1 MVWRECARGRAGR
14 RAAFGLVLC
23 LGLIGLGAHLAPGDA
38 QTLFGA
44 VVRVVDGDTIHVQ
57 LGDRVEKVRYIGMNT
72 PETHHPTRGEEP
84 GGREPPSAPVT
95 LPARGGALERRPRR
109 PP

>member
-1 MVWRECARGRAGR
+1 MAKRERVRREAGR

-23 LGLIGLGAHLAPGDA
+23 LALIGLGAHLAPAGA

-57 LGDRVEKVRYIGMNT
+57 LGDRVEKVRDIGMNT
-72 PETHHPTRGEEP
+72 PETQRAEGHRGQPAP
-84 GGREPPSAPVT
+84 GRGQAS
-95 LPARGGALERRPRR
+95 PAGA
-109 PP
+109 

>member
-1 MVWRECARGRAGR
+1 MIGRDRIRGRKGHWP
-14 RAAFGLVLC
+14 AFGIVLC
-23 LGLIGLGAHLAPGDA
+23 IALMGLAALLAPAGA

-72 PETHHPTRGEEP
+72 PETHHPTRG
-84 GGREPPSAPVT
+84 GGF
-95 LPARGGALERRPRR
+95 
-109 PP
+109 

>member
-1 MVWRECARGRAGR
+1 MAGHDHVREWTGRQG
-14 RAAFGLVLC
+14 AFGLVLC
-23 LGLIGLGAHLAPGDA
+23 LALIGLGAHLAPADA

-72 PETHHPTRGEEP
+72 PETTIPP
-84 GGREPPSAPVT
+84 GGRSPAAGKPPRSIGSSWDV
-95 LPARGGALERRPRR
+95 PAARCRHRG
-109 PP
+109 